1 MEAKLNDA
9 DIEGKM
15 FLFNDAIVQY
25 QPMGELN
32 NPAAPTNH
40 LVVLQIRC
48 AVGGPE
54 TLLASPAVFLKPDQ
68 ARELGQRL
76 IREAKTATES
86 SQKEL
91 KGEKR
96 RH

>member
-1 MEAKLNDA
+1 MSDVDN
-9 DIEGKM
+9 KM
-15 FLFNDAIVQY
+15 FLFKEAIVQY
-25 QPMGELN
+25 QPMGVQDD
-32 NPAAPTNH
+32 PVAPTNH

-48 AVGGPE
+48 EVGGPE

-76 IREAKTATES
+76 IRESKAAMES
-86 SQKEL
+86 SRKPNGK
-91 KGEKR
+91 KG

>member
-1 MEAKLNDA
+1 MDDFEN
-9 DIEGKM
+9 KM
-15 FLFNDAIVQY
+15 FLFKEAVVQY
-25 QPMGELN
+25 QPMGAQD
-32 NPAAPTNH
+32 NPAVPTNH

-48 AVGGPE
+48 EVGGPE

-76 IREAKTATES
+76 IREAKVATES
-86 SQKEL
+86 SRKPTGK
-91 KGEKR
+91 KG

>member
-1 MEAKLNDA
+1 MEIDT
-9 DIEGKM
+9 EGKM
-15 FLFNDAIVQY
+15 FLFKEAVVQY
-25 QPMGELN
+25 QPMGERD
-32 NPAAPTNH
+32 NPEAPTNH

-48 AVGGPE
+48 EVGGPE

-76 IREAKTATES
+76 IREAKAATES
-86 SQKEL
+86 SQKNS
-91 KGEKR
+91 KGEKK

>member
-1 MEAKLNDA
+1 MDA

-15 FLFNDAIVQY
+15 FLFKEAVVQY
-25 QPMGELN
+25 QPMGERD

-48 AVGGPE
+48 EVGSSDN
-54 TLLASPAVFLKPDQ
+54 LQASPAMFLKPDQ

-76 IREAKTATES
+76 IREAKMAIES
-86 SQKEL
+86 SL
-91 KGEKR
+91 KDPKAAKKR
-96 RH
+96 H

>member
-1 MEAKLNDA
+1 MKIDV
-9 DIEGKM
+9 EGKM
-15 FLFNDAIVQY
+15 FLFKEALVQH
-25 QPMGELN
+25 QPMGDLYN
-32 NPAAPTNH
+32 QDAPTNH
-40 LVVLQIRC
+40 LVVLQIR
-48 AVGGPE
+48 AEVGGPE

-86 SQKEL
+86 SHKDS
-91 KGEKR
+91 KGGKN

>member
-1 MEAKLNDA
+1 MEIDT
-9 DIEGKM
+9 DGKM
-15 FLFNDAIVQY
+15 FLFKEAVVQY
-25 QPMGELN
+25 QPMGEQE
-32 NPAAPTNH
+32 NPEAPTNH
-40 LVVLQIRC
+40 LIVLQIRC
-48 AVGGPE
+48 EVGGPE

-86 SQKEL
+86 SHKDS
-91 KGEKR
+91 KSKKN

>member
-1 MEAKLNDA
+1 MDA
-9 DIEGKM
+9 DVEGKM
-15 FLFNDAIVQY
+15 FLFKEAIVQY
-25 QPMGELN
+25 QPMGEQG

-40 LVVLQIRC
+40 LVVLQIQC
-48 AVGGPE
+48 EVGGPE

-76 IREAKTATES
+76 IREAKAATES
-86 SQKEL
+86 NHKES
-91 KGEKR
+91 KSEKR